1 MIATHRVR
9 EKSVLN
15 TGPDEGRTQALFSTL
30 VIPAPKIT
38 RQGCQEFKGSLA
50 GCVRLY

>member
-15 TGPDEGRTQALFSTL
+15 TGPDEGRRQTLFSTL
-30 VIPAPKIT
+30 VTPAPT